1 MGHQL
6 YCLQTLMLN
15 MYETRMNTPADPD
28 DPVSILNKIVWK
40 IEKIIFKTYGR
51 IWVNEKKIYPIYMYS
66 LFGYLFW
73 SKIKVFL
80 LFQNVQKQIDSLTK
94 ICFDVD
100 NETAQ
105 SGNRKSTLYRKLG
118 FQVQQSLVLTSL
130 IYHNICSF

>member
-1 MGHQL
+1 MEEFGSMKKNNSPYYIYGH
-6 YCLQTLMLN
+6 
-15 MYETRMNTPADPD
+15 
-28 DPVSILNKIVWK
+28 
-40 IEKIIFKTYGR
+40 
-51 IWVNEKKIYPIYMYS
+51 
-66 LFGYLFW
+66 FGYSFW

-118 FQVQQSLVLTSL
+118 FQVQQSLVLTSV